1 MRQKKVAGAEP
12 SEHAGQSLHLW
23 IGVVELKPLNAKSYG
38 AAGAFTNIITWAC
51 DVAEFRAKAET
62 IATKLEM
69 FVTDIEDVEPLAERM
84 KKCTLSEEIEDMMFR
99 AESNPNAIIYGTFH
113 QYPFNEA

>member
-1 MRQKKVAGAEP
+1 MQGKRLPGAEP
-12 SEHAGQSLHLW
+12 SEHSGQPLQLW

-38 AAGAFTNIITWAC
+38 AAGAFTNIITWAY
-51 DVAEFRAKAET
+51 DIAGFRAKAET
-62 IATKLEM
+62 IAATLEM
-69 FVTDIEDVEPLAERM
+69 FVTDIDDVEPLAERM

-99 AESNPNAIIYGTFH
+99 AEFNPNAIVYGTFH